1 MQFVSRRHAVI
12 ATDHGA
18 TRVIDWGSKNGV
30 YVNRERV
37 TERILTTGDIVT
49 IGTTDFRYEEHA
61 KK

>member
-12 ATDHGA
+12 ATDHGT

-37 TERILTTGDIVT
+37 TERILNSGDIVT
-49 IGTTDFRYEEHA
+49 IGTTDFRYDEHN
-61 KK
+61 KN